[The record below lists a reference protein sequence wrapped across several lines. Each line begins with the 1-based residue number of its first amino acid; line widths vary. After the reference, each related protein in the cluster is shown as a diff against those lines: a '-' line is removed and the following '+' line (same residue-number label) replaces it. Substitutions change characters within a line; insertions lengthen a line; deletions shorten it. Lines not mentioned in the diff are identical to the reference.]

1 MELKETLKSIRR
13 DIENLKDSMYKIQD
27 ALENL
32 DARLDWAHSQ
42 TIQLVSERDR
52 YMNEAENYLHELKER
67 HNID

>member
-32 DARLDWAHSQ
+32 DARLDYAHNQ
-42 TIQLVSERDR
+42 AIELVCENVRAIT
-52 YMNEAENYLHELKER
+52 ETENYLAQLKSR
-67 HNID
+67 YNID